1 MRKCVQMHSGPTGSR
16 ENGLGIGKAAIV
28 LGSPGCLNIWK
39 SIKHIDNADVSVCV
53 GIYLGMGL
61 FVCGSL
67 HPGSYLN
74 MPALGFSFSLF
85 PFRFFFSPHSDLAP
99 DEWIISAANGADNK
113 WRGHAYNLN
122 LNMNWN
128 VREYMEEYKVIYTY
142 AIDFII
148 KSLRLCLRYKKIYLS
163 IYLWYCMSNTND
175 IFW

>member
-1 MRKCVQMHSGPTGSR
+1 
-16 ENGLGIGKAAIV
+16 
-28 LGSPGCLNIWK
+28 
-39 SIKHIDNADVSVCV
+39 
-53 GIYLGMGL
+53 MGL

-122 LNMNWN
+122 LNMN
-128 VREYMEEYKVIYTY
+128 
-142 AIDFII
+142 
-148 KSLRLCLRYKKIYLS
+148 
-163 IYLWYCMSNTND
+163 
-175 IFW
+175 